1 MRILLFCFLHFLGPE
16 DIGTFQFISEGWSRN
31 RGSSPSIREK
41 IVVQQFEMI
50 PQVQEKA
57 QDESSNKEDPAVE
70 KWYSIDNDNY
80 EVKPVRV
87 TILPQAIKMFAPYS
101 KASA

>member
-1 MRILLFCFLHFLGPE
+1 
-16 DIGTFQFISEGWSRN
+16 
-31 RGSSPSIREK
+31 
-41 IVVQQFEMI
+41 MI

-57 QDESSNKEDPAVE
+57 QDENSNKEDPAVE